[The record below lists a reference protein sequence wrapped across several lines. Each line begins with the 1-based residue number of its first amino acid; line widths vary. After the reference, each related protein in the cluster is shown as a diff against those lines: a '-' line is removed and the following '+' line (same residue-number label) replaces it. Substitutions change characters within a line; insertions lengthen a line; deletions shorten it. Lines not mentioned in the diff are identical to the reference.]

1 MLPGFQRRVGGDFRR
16 SENCSHHQ
24 FPHLPNEET
33 PHLGFC
39 KVYPLHPALTGKSQG
54 LGQSSTQ
61 FIQFVGVGNSYPSAP
76 KSIFKKRQA
85 GVEKWNSNVSLLKVC
100 FFHGADTILS
110 GVFQVLSCNAGPVPS
125 TWGGAKH
132 SPPC

>member
-1 MLPGFQRRVGGDFRR
+1 MLGSGTGLRGRQAQEGVPEGAGAQAECHKTSTHAPRLPEKGVDFRR

-39 KVYPLHPALTGKSQG
+39 KVHPLHPALTGKSQG

-61 FIQFVGVGNSYPSAP
+61 FIQFVGVGNISFCT
-76 KSIFKKRQA
+76 KVHIQEETGWGREMELKCVLTEGIFFP
-85 GVEKWNSNVSLLKVC
+85 W
-100 FFHGADTILS
+100 H
-110 GVFQVLSCNAGPVPS
+110 
-125 TWGGAKH
+125 
-132 SPPC
+132 